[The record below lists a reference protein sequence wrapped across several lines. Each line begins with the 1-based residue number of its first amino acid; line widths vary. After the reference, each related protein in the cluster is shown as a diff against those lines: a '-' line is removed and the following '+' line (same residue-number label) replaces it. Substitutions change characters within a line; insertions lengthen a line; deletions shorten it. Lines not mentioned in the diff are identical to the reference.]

1 MDNMQPVSMPDGTTI
16 WIPSTTLFRV
26 DEPTP
31 VPCTHCGATV
41 RAEKASDVPWE
52 GRYYWRWQYCE
63 CMARAAAYARESA
76 DAAERAAETQ
86 QAFDL
91 RQRDYF
97 QLFPQWQQSARVPDE
112 RFDTF
117 RQGPGNQGAYRE
129 AERWVTAWPKTG
141 LLLRGNTGTGKTH
154 LIRAIGHVALAQHKH
169 LLYTSVPFLL
179 ERLRPNSGVS
189 MDAVMDLHLK
199 AELVIWDDVGAEK
212 ETEWTLDRLY
222 LLLDA
227 RYEANKPLL
236 ATSNYTLKEL
246 ETQLGARITSRL
258 LEMCAVWE
266 VKGPDE
272 RVARARQR
280 VTQIGGVQ

>member
-1 MDNMQPVSMPDGTTI
+1 MPDGTTI
-16 WIPSTTLFRV
+16 PIPSTILFRA
-26 DEPTP
+26 DEPDAVT
-31 VPCTHCGATV
+31 CAICGATV
-41 RAEKASDVPWE
+41 TAEKASDVPWA
-52 GRYYWRWQYCE
+52 GRYYWRWNYCD
-63 CMARAAAYARESA
+63 CMARAAAYAEELHDADSNARE
-76 DAAERAAETQ
+76 RQ
-86 QAFDL
+86 KAFDA

-97 QLFPQWQQSARVPDE
+97 ALFPQWQQSARVPKQT
-112 RFDTF
+112 FATF

-129 AERWVTAWPKTG
+129 AQRWATEWPETG

-154 LIRAIGHVALAQHKH
+154 LIRALGHAALAQHKH

-179 ERLRPNSGVS
+179 ERVRPNSGVS
-189 MDAVMDLHLK
+189 MDAVLDLHLK

-236 ATSNYTLKEL
+236 ATSNYTLTEL
-246 ETQLGARITSRL
+246 EGQLGARITSRL

-280 VTQIGGVQ
+280 VVKSGGAQ